1 MRYKLTNRNP
11 LSKNPKVKK
20 YLETVTVT
28 RYETAF
34 AHKLRDIKYYSQYPF
49 KTKTSFIIV
58 DFYIPSCR
66 LVFEIDGAYHD
77 KQLKKDKNRDL
88 FLSIKGIK
96 VIRFNNSKVKDLDPS
111 YLTKIILKEKKT
123 KKQRKLLDT

>member
-20 YLETVTVT
+20 YLKTVTVT

-66 LVFEIDGAYHD
+66 LVFEIDGSYHD

-96 VIRFNNSKVKDLDPS
+96 VIRFKNSEVKNLDPG

-123 KKQRKLLDT
+123 KKQRKLLVI